1 MPFVS
6 FAQNY
11 EDVML
16 WRALGHVGAGFY
28 VDVGAFSPEADSV
41 THAFYAR
48 GWRGVN
54 IEPMPGRLAEL
65 EAQRDRDVN
74 LGVVASDR
82 EGTARLHIVG
92 DTGLSTV
99 DAAIAER
106 HHAKGWA
113 ISVIDVPQR
122 TLTSLLDAHLAPGQ
136 PIHFLKIDVE
146 GHETAVVRGLD
157 LARYRP
163 WVILVEA
170 TRPNSPE
177 ETARSW
183 EPLLAEAGYR
193 SIYWDGLNR
202 FYLAPEHEE
211 LAPAFAAPPNVFD
224 DFVKGDGE
232 ARAQLLQK
240 QVDALEQIL
249 ADARARNSDLA
260 AQIQQR
266 EQTIEALN
274 AALARQTQA
283 TAAAL
288 DGATPRSLWEALFFR
303 PSGRP
308 KKMLRRLLFHTS
320 GKPRKAFRRLVFH
333 TSGRPRR
340 PFRLWL
346 HSEEYQV
353 LRGAVALAAPPG
365 AAPHV
370 PEPSHNAPSLSPAA
384 AHLSRRIAARRAR
397 QTV

>member
-41 THAFYAR
+41 THAFYER

-54 IEPMPGRLAEL
+54 IEPIPQRLAEL
-65 EAQRDRDVN
+65 AARRDRDVN
-74 LGVVASDR
+74 LGVVASDQD
-82 EGTARLHIVG
+82 GTARLHIVG

-99 DAAIAER
+99 DATIAEKHR
-106 HHAKGWA
+106 TKGWA
-113 ISVIDVPQR
+113 VSAIDVPQR
-122 TLTSLLDAHLAPGQ
+122 TLTGLLDAHLAPGQ

-157 LARYRP
+157 LTRYRP
-163 WVILVEA
+163 WVILIEA
-170 TRPNSPE
+170 TYPNSPE
-177 ETARSW
+177 ETPRSW
-183 EPLLAEAGYR
+183 EPLLTAAGYR

-202 FYLAPEHEE
+202 FYLASEHEA
-211 LAPAFAAPPNVFD
+211 LAPAFSAPPNVFD
-224 DFVKGDGE
+224 HFVKGDGE
-232 ARAQLLQK
+232 ARAQLLQE
-240 QVDALEQIL
+240 QVDGLERLL
-249 ADARARNSDLA
+249 AAERTRNGDLT

-266 EQTIEALN
+266 EQRIEALTTE
-274 AALARQTQA
+274 LTRQAEA
-283 TAAAL
+283 TAITL
-288 DGATPRSLWEALFFR
+288 EYATHRSFWEALLFR

-320 GKPRKAFRRLVFH
+320 GRPRKAFRRLVFH

-346 HSEEYQV
+346 NSAEYQA
-353 LRGAVALAAPPG
+353 LRGAVAMTVHG
-365 AAPHV
+365 AALHV
-370 PEPSHNAPSLSPAA
+370 PEPSQEAPPLSPAA

-397 QTV
+397 QTA

>member
-54 IEPMPGRLAEL
+54 IEPVPRRLAEL
-65 EAQRDRDVN
+65 AARRDRDVN

-82 EGTARLHIVG
+82 DGTARLHIVG

-99 DAAIAER
+99 DATIAER
-106 HHAKGWA
+106 HRTKGWA
-113 ISVIDVPQR
+113 VSAIDVPQR
-122 TLTSLLDAHLAPGQ
+122 TLTGLLDAHLAPGQ

-146 GHETAVVRGLD
+146 GHETAVVQGLD
-157 LARYRP
+157 LTRHRP
-163 WVILVEA
+163 WVILIEA
-170 TRPNSPE
+170 THPNSPE

-183 EPLLAEAGYR
+183 EPLLTAAGYR

-202 FYLAPEHEE
+202 FYLAAEHEE
-211 LAPAFAAPPNVFD
+211 LAPAFSAPPNVFD
-224 DFVKGDGE
+224 QFVKTDE
-232 ARAQLLQK
+232 NARAKRLQE
-240 QVDALEQIL
+240 QVDGLERLL
-249 ADARARNSDLA
+249 AAERARNGDLA
-260 AQIQQR
+260 AQVQQR
-266 EQTIEALN
+266 EQTIEALTTE
-274 AALARQTQA
+274 LARQAQ
-283 TAAAL
+283 AAAIAL
-288 DGATPRSLWEALFFR
+288 EYATHRSLWETLFFR

-320 GKPRKAFRRLVFH
+320 GKPRKAFRRLVVH
-333 TSGRPRR
+333 ASGRPRR

-346 HSEEYQV
+346 HSAEYQT
-353 LRGAVALAAPPG
+353 LRGAVAVAAAPG
-365 AAPHV
+365 VAPHV
-370 PEPSHNAPSLSPAA
+370 PAPPHDEPSLSPAA
-384 AHLSRRIAARRAR
+384 AHLWRRIVARRAR
-397 QTV
+397 QAA

>member
-28 VDVGAFSPEADSV
+28 IDVGAFSPEADSV
-41 THAFYAR
+41 THAFYVR

-54 IEPMPGRLAEL
+54 IEPIPRRLAEL
-65 EAQRDRDVN
+65 AARRDRDVN

-82 EGTARLHIVG
+82 DGTARLHIVG

-99 DAAIAER
+99 DVTIAER
-106 HHAKGWA
+106 HRTKGWA
-113 ISVIDVPQR
+113 VSAIDVPQR
-122 TLTSLLDAHLAPGQ
+122 TLTGLLDTHLAPGQ

-157 LARYRP
+157 LTRYRP
-163 WVILVEA
+163 WVILIEA
-170 TRPNSPE
+170 THPNSPE

-183 EPLLAEAGYR
+183 ETFLTAAGYR

-202 FYLAPEHEE
+202 FYLAAEHEE
-211 LAPAFAAPPNVFD
+211 LAPAFSAPPNVFD
-224 DFVKGDGE
+224 NFVKGDGE
-232 ARAQLLQK
+232 AHAQLRE
-240 QVDALEQIL
+240 QVQGLEGLL
-249 ADARARNSDLA
+249 AAERARTGHLA
-260 AQIQQR
+260 TRVQQQG
-266 EQTIEALN
+266 QTIEALN
-274 AALARQTQA
+274 TALARQTEA

-288 DGATPRSLWEALFFR
+288 EYAARRSLWEALFFR

-308 KKMLRRLLFHTS
+308 KKMVRQLLFHTS

-346 HSEEYQV
+346 HSAEYQA
-353 LRGAVALAAPPG
+353 LRGAVVMEAAAG
-365 AAPHV
+365 VTLQPH
-370 PEPSHNAPSLSPAA
+370 EPSQHPSSLSPAA
-384 AHLSRRIAARRAR
+384 AHLARRIAARRTRHNA
-397 QTV
+397 